1 MPQLTEK
8 QQEQKWQTEQDLRTL
23 RDARELRGDKGR
35 MKRAKTMAKQQLA
48 ELRAV
53 SR

>member
-1 MPQLTEK
+1 MPELSDK
-8 QQEQKWQTEQDLRTL
+8 QRDQQFQAESDLRTL